1 MSIDGRVAMA
11 TPEPIDVRGLARR
24 YAKSTTLLAPPQCEV
39 DGLPALDDLVNQVR
53 RQQRTGQNARD
64 IALRVAILYIGS
76 NGMFACR
83 HCYRLAYR
91 CQREPADARPTRRA
105 ERIRECLQTPLAEVG
120 IDRRQDLGTDR
131 KRSCGGRHVWLL
143 SRTVGHDGTGGGRHL
158 DTPEPSMMAATEV
171 SMSSKRYTESFKV
184 EAVKQVTERGQGT
197 GRGCPARDHDA

>member
-1 MSIDGRVAMA
+1 MPIRHASLDRVSGGAVSIDGRVAMA

-24 YAKSTTLLAPPQCEV
+24 YAKSTTLLAPPQWRRSPQRLHCEV

-53 RQQRTGQNARD
+53 RQQRTGQDARD

-120 IDRRQDLGTDR
+120 IDPPGSWD
-131 KRSCGGRHVWLL
+131 
-143 SRTVGHDGTGGGRHL
+143 
-158 DTPEPSMMAATEV
+158 
-171 SMSSKRYTESFKV
+171 
-184 EAVKQVTERGQGT
+184 
-197 GRGCPARDHDA
+197 